1 MLTEKAKKQEA
12 LLQDYMSKEKE
23 FLKLQE
29 DYAKLKSELLVM
41 QGNLEDERKMKGE
54 LQDDIQ
60 KKGIGYS
67 QLLNEHEKLT
77 NALSLCAQ
85 TLKSSLNVC

>member
-12 LLQDYMSKEKE
+12 LLQDYISKEKE

-29 DYAKLKSELLVM
+29 DYAKLKSDLLVM
-41 QGNLEDERKMKGE
+41 EGNLAEERKKKGE
-54 LQDDIQ
+54 LQNDIQ
-60 KKGIGYS
+60 KSGIDYS